1 MFDKKRKEFI
11 ADLNSVPGKRI
22 LSSLYDEFVK
32 PSAFDENTNA
42 LVYKMAKKELVLGL
56 IQESNISIQEL
67 DEQYTDDYEDNI
79 YD

>member
-22 LSSLYDEFVK
+22 LASLYDEFVK
-32 PSAFDENTNA
+32 TSAFDENTNA